1 MDDLSRSLGKHI
13 KIARI
18 ESDVSQ
24 ETLAHALGVA
34 TQTVSAWESGR
45 NQISAVMLH
54 QIAHELNKPIAYF
67 FEPFG
72 GVNVSESKE
81 MRRQGSPPGA
91 LKKAPGRG
99 RDAA

>member
-1 MDDLSRSLGKHI
+1 MDNASRSLGKRI

-24 ETLAHALGVA
+24 ESLAYALGVA
-34 TQTVSAWESGR
+34 TQPVSAWESGR

-54 QIAHELNKPIAYF
+54 QIAHELNKPVAYF

-72 GVNVSESKE
+72 GVESVESKE
-81 MRRQGSPPGA
+81 MRRQGSPPDA
-91 LKKAPGRG
+91 LKKDKRG
-99 RDAA
+99 KRKAA